1 MFKVSEGTPLLLK
14 AEAAE
19 KNYVIQKNDLLE
31 LQVYAHKGET
41 LVDPGIDP
49 TQGQSPATQS
59 IQSSR
64 PTYLVEQDGTVRF
77 PKIAP
82 LKVEGLTIRQAQE
95 ILEKEYE
102 ASFVNSFVILK
113 FANKRVTVLG
123 APGGQVIP
131 LVNENTTLAEVL
143 ALSKGISNDA
153 KANNIRVIRGDQIM
167 IADLSTFE
175 GYQKNNIVIQ
185 SGDIVYVEPIRRPFA
200 ESFREYGPIISVI
213 TSIGTLVVVIITLN
227 DSSDSSK

>member
-1 MFKVSEGTPLLLK
+1 MFKVSEGTALSLK
-14 AEAAE
+14 ADAAE

-31 LQVYAHKGET
+31 LQVFAHKGEM
-41 LVDPGIDP
+41 LVDPGMDP
-49 TQGQSPATQS
+49 VQSQSPGTQS
-59 IQSSR
+59 TQSNR

-113 FANKRVTVLG
+113 FANKRVIVLG
-123 APGGQVIP
+123 SPGGQVIP
-131 LVNENTTLAEVL
+131 LLNENTTLAEVL
-143 ALSKGISNDA
+143 ALSKGISNEG
-153 KANNIRVIRGDQIM
+153 KANNIRVIRGDKIM
-167 IADLSTFE
+167 VADLSTFA

-185 SGDIVYVEPIRRPFA
+185 SGDIVYIEPIRRPFA
-200 ESFREYGPIISVI
+200 ESFREYGPVISMI
-213 TSIGTLVVVIITLN
+213 TSIGTLVVVIITLT
-227 DSSDSSK
+227 DSSK